1 MRMTGTFL
9 AILGAA
15 LLAACVGN
23 PPQQTDIAS
32 HDLGVLPADAL
43 PAGLPL
49 AALEVRAVAWLE
61 APALRYRLAYADA
74 TQRHAYAASRWAAP
88 PAALLE
94 RYLQRRIALDAAGG
108 CRLHVAL
115 DELEQRFAAP
125 QASAVVLEARAM
137 LLPPRASGIAA
148 LARQPF
154 RIAQAA
160 PTPDARGGVAA
171 TRAAAEALA
180 GELTRWLGELASR
193 QPVLAQ
199 QCKEQP

>member
-1 MRMTGTFL
+1 MRITGTFL
-9 AILGAA
+9 AILGAI

-23 PPQQTDIAS
+23 PPRQADIAS

-49 AALEVRAVAWLE
+49 AALEVRAAPWLD

-74 TQRHAYAASRWAAP
+74 TRRHAYAASRWAAP

-94 RYLQRRIALDAAGG
+94 RHLQRRIALDAAGG
-108 CRLHVAL
+108 CRLHLAL

-125 QASAVVLEARAM
+125 QASEVMLEARAT
-137 LLPPRASGIAA
+137 LASARGAA

-154 RIAQAA
+154 RIARSA

-180 GELTRWLGELASR
+180 EELTRWLGELASR
-193 QPVLAQ
+193 QPALAQ
-199 QCKEQP
+199 QCKEKP

>member
-1 MRMTGTFL
+1 MRTTGTFL
-9 AILGAA
+9 AMLGAV

-23 PPQQTDIAS
+23 PPRQADLAS

-49 AALEVRAVAWLE
+49 AALEVRAAAWLD

-108 CRLHVAL
+108 CRLRLAL

-125 QASAVVLEARAM
+125 RASEVVLEARAM
-137 LLPPRASGIAA
+137 LLPPRGAA
-148 LARQPF
+148 VLAQQPF
-154 RIAQAA
+154 RVAQAA
-160 PTPDARGGVAA
+160 STPDARGGVAA

-180 GELTRWLGELASR
+180 GELTRWLGDLASR

-199 QCKEQP
+199 QCKEKP